1 MNGGETPVQ
10 FHKSTDCAIRILH
23 YIHNHTNYR
32 DDIPKAQTIS
42 KAVGI
47 TYPYFIK
54 VSNQLRSKGLL
65 LSTQGRNGGY
75 QIARPA
81 HKINLYD
88 VVLAMEGELKISHCF
103 ETDTQQDRKAEHCAL
118 QDYYKDIREMLI
130 AKLSGTCIADFG
142 MIRH

>member
-1 MNGGETPVQ
+1 MQ
-10 FHKSTDCAIRILH
+10 FHKSTDYAIRILH

-32 DDIPKAQTIS
+32 DDIPKAQMIS

-54 VSNQLRSKGLL
+54 ISNQLRSKGLL
-65 LSTQGRNGGY
+65 ISAQGRNGGY

-88 VVLAMEGELKISHCF
+88 VVLAMEGGLNISHCF
-103 ETDTQQDRKAEHCAL
+103 ETDTQQDREAEHCAL

-130 AKLSGTCIADFG
+130 AKLSSMCITDFG
-142 MIRH
+142 TIRH